1 VRWYDRM
8 KSRWLSRK
16 QRRRIFMKKLLVVL
30 LALTC
35 LSALA
40 FADASVGFGFG
51 RTQFSIAAGSSV
63 ANSDITQGWQGSPFN
78 QAAGTWPPQPRANLS
93 LAYSGDHAAY
103 HFQAYLDGTVLTWP
117 GFYGTLKLV
126 PDMFSLMIGRFDDD
140 GWDNF
145 RMTSPHPIRD
155 VNNANVGRF
164 NGWGVILDLM
174 PKDSGFEAAV
184 MYKTGDPTSVNV
196 IPNVLDVGG
205 SVDTL
210 SRTMVNTSIAASYTL
225 PGMLKITAGSQNTVL
240 YTPARNIFGR
250 VQLLMVPNL
259 TLWADARYAGFD
271 LTPAVS
277 NINAELA
284 GAYAMDPL
292 TIVFAATFG
301 SNDNL
306 GTKVMTWNVYPE
318 IYYNMGVATLGVYTS
333 FGGSDVANS
342 GIGIAV
348 EPYVKL
354 NDFNLRVSFLYRTNT
369 ASGSISTW
377 EVPLLIDWGF

>member
-1 VRWYDRM
+1 
-8 KSRWLSRK
+8 
-16 QRRRIFMKKLLVVL
+16 MKKLLVVL

-40 FADASVGFGFG
+40 FADASIGFGFG
-51 RTQFSIAAGSSV
+51 RTQFNVAAGDSV
-63 ANSDITQGWQGSPFN
+63 ANSQITQGWTDP
-78 QAAGTWPPQPRANLS
+78 AGDSWPPAPRANLS
-93 LAYSGDHAAY
+93 FAYSSDHAGY
-103 HFQAYLDGTVLTWP
+103 HFQAYLDGTALTWP

-126 PDMFSLMIGRFDDD
+126 PDMFSLLVGRFDDD

-184 MYKTGDPTSVNV
+184 QYKVDDPAVT
-196 IPNVLDVGG
+196 PF
-205 SVDTL
+205 DTV

-225 PGMLKITAGSQNTVL
+225 PGMLKITAGSQNAVL
-240 YTPARNIFGR
+240 FTPSRNIFGR

-259 TLWADARYAGFD
+259 TLWADARYDGFD

-292 TIVFAATFG
+292 TIVLAATVG
-301 SNDNL
+301 SNDVL
-306 GTKVMTWNVYPE
+306 GTKVMTWAVYPE
-318 IYYNMGVATLGVYTS
+318 IYYNMGVATLGVYTA

-342 GIGIAV
+342 GIGIQV

-354 NDFNLRVSFLYRTNT
+354 NDFNLRVSFHYMTNT
-369 ASGSISTW
+369 ASGSVSSW
-377 EVPLLIDWGF
+377 EVPVLIDWGF